1 MLEVGPE
8 NADRVLLTLGAHGR
22 DVDGQEVL
30 AVAHVAGV
38 DLVAAAVAKPARFQN
53 RKLFIPPWRN
63 GGVNRNKRP
72 DFDSL

>member
-1 MLEVGPE
+1 
-8 NADRVLLTLGAHGR
+8 
-22 DVDGQEVL
+22 VDGQEVL

-53 RKLFIPPWRN
+53 RKLFIPPWRH